1 MKTQHPTTAA
11 LSWLWYALLQ
21 ILAQLLPIVLFRLR
35 VAGRRHVPR
44 RGAVLIVSN
53 HQSFL
58 DPVLV
63 ACGLRRHLRYLA
75 RDSLFKFPPAAW
87 LIRSLGAIP
96 IHREGTGLTGLK
108 ETLRQLR
115 AGHAVLMF
123 PEGTRSHDGRVK
135 RLRPGVSLLVERA
148 GAAVVPVALAGAF
161 EAWPRGRRLFRPH
174 PIYVEFGPPIDTRS
188 LAGLEP
194 AAITE
199 IVHRELVKC
208 HAAASSRLDRA
219 DRRRRPP
226 A

>member
-1 MKTQHPTTAA
+1 MRIQHPIAAA
-11 LSWLWYALLQ
+11 LARLWYALLQ
-21 ILAQLLPIVLFRLR
+21 ILAQLLAVILFRLR
-35 VAGRRHVPR
+35 VSGRRHVPR
-44 RGAVLIVSN
+44 RGEVLIVSN
-53 HQSFL
+53 HQSFM

-63 ACGLRRHLRYLA
+63 ACGLPRHLRYLA

-123 PEGTRSHDGRVK
+123 PEGTRSRDGRVK
-135 RLRPGVSLLVERA
+135 PLRPGVSLLVERA
-148 GAAVVPVALAGAF
+148 GATVVPVALAGAF

-174 PIYVEFGPPIDTRS
+174 PICVQFGPPIDTGS

-194 AAITE
+194 AAIADF
-199 IVHRELVKC
+199 VQRELVRC
-208 HAAASSRLDRA
+208 HAAAARRLDRA
-219 DRRRRPP
+219 DRPRHRP